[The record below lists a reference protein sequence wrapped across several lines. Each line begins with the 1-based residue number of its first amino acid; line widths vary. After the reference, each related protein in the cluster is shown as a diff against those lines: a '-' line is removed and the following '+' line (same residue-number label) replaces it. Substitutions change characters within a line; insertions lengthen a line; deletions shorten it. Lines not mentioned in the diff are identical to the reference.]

1 MLRHFF
7 MFLRVSLLF
16 LLVIHTSCKEK
27 TTQNT
32 HNQPQRA
39 KHTSAQQEGK
49 RIKERY
55 NKPFDKY
62 HASPKTESQPSASRA
77 SENAIQQDHIP
88 QKAINVLAYV
98 RQNGQA
104 QAGYVGGRR
113 FGNFEGHLPRQDIE
127 GRRINYQEWDVNPK
141 KQGRNRGT
149 ERLVTSSDGRA
160 WYTNDHYNSFTEI
173 K

>member
-1 MLRHFF
+1 MRHHFF

-16 LLVIHTSCKEK
+16 LLVIHTGCKKK
-27 TTQNT
+27 TTKNT
-32 HNQPQRA
+32 HV
-39 KHTSAQQEGK
+39 KHQQARHKSAQQK
-49 RIKERY
+49 SKQIKEQD

-62 HASPKTESQPSASRA
+62 HANSKNKVGGSANNTSQ
-77 SENAIQQDHIP
+77 EAIQRGRIP
-88 QKAINVLAYV
+88 KKVLTILAYV
-98 RQNGQA
+98 RQTGQA

-149 ERLVTSSDGRA
+149 ERLVTGSDGKA

>member
-1 MLRHFF
+1 MCHHFF
-7 MFLRVSLLF
+7 IFLRVSLIF
-16 LLVIHTSCKEK
+16 LLVIFTSCKEK

-32 HNQPQRA
+32 HTQQQRA

-49 RIKERY
+49 RIKEQD

-62 HASPKTESQPSASRA
+62 HASSERKLRTSANRA
-77 SENAIQQDHIP
+77 SESDIRQDRIP
-88 QKAINVLAYV
+88 QKALDVLAYV
-98 RQNGQA
+98 RQTGQA

-149 ERLVTSSDGRA
+149 ERLVTGSDGRA
-160 WYTNDHYNSFTEI
+160 WYTHDHYNSFTEI